1 MTKVEAAKWLV
12 VAWVQEWSLGT
23 LAETIAGKGYSPDD
37 LHKQF
42 GFMSGNA
49 WIYSRRGKGI
59 AVRRYTADYLRRAN
73 DWLWDA
79 KTDADRMALA
89 PAIAKMKCVQK
100 VVRSREAIE
109 TAKAR
114 KEAKANTMGM
124 YAYGEHRRKC
134 NRSAWSTC
142 K

>member
-1 MTKVEAAKWLV
+1 MAGCGLGAGVEPWY
-12 VAWVQEWSLGT
+12 
-23 LAETIAGKGYSPDD
+23 AGGDHSRQGLLPDD

-89 PAIAKMKCVQK
+89 PAIAK
-100 VVRSREAIE
+100 
-109 TAKAR
+109 
-114 KEAKANTMGM
+114 
-124 YAYGEHRRKC
+124 
-134 NRSAWSTC
+134 
-142 K
+142 